1 MDEPDV
7 ELSAFKKAPI
17 GAVGIKLDRWRP
29 EPHLGVNAAGQV
41 VVLRDTGKG
50 NPPICRT
57 DM

>member
-17 GAVGIKLDRWRP
+17 GSVGAKLDQWRS
-29 EPHLGVNAAGQV
+29 EPDLGVNAADQV

-57 DM
+57 GM